1 MSEHTPNAG
10 GIGFTWPLAL
20 IFITLKLLGVI
31 TWSWWWVLSPFALA
45 VIWWSWA
52 DQSGYTTRQASKKMD
67 ERKARRLDEGR
78 KRLGLPPLD
87 KRR

>member
-1 MSEHTPNAG
+1 MY
-10 GIGFTWPLAL
+10 LL
-20 IFITLKLLGVI
+20 LLGLVLLVLKYLQLDPVAGL
-31 TWSWWWVLSPFALA
+31 SWWWVLSPFALA

-67 ERKARRLDEGR
+67 ERKARRLDEVR

>member
-1 MSEHTPNAG
+1 MY
-10 GIGFTWPLAL
+10 LL
-20 IFITLKLLGVI
+20 LLGLVLLVLKYLQLDPVAGL
-31 TWSWWWVLSPFALA
+31 SWWWVLSPFALA

-52 DQSGYTTRQASKKMD
+52 DQSGYTTHQASKKMD

-87 KRR
+87 KGR

>member
-1 MSEHTPNAG
+1 MY
-10 GIGFTWPLAL
+10 LL
-20 IFITLKLLGVI
+20 LLGLVLLVLKYLQLDPVAGLN
-31 TWSWWWVLSPFALA
+31 WWWVLSPFALA

>member
-1 MSEHTPNAG
+1 MY
-10 GIGFTWPLAL
+10 LL
-20 IFITLKLLGVI
+20 LLGLVLLVLKYLQFDPVAGL
-31 TWSWWWVLSPFALA
+31 SWWWVLSPFALA

>member
-1 MSEHTPNAG
+1 MYLLLLG
-10 GIGFTWPLAL
+10 LVLLGLKYLDVGPLA
-20 IFITLKLLGVI
+20 G
-31 TWSWWWVLSPFALA
+31 WSWWWVLSPFALA
-45 VIWWSWA
+45 VVWWWWA
-52 DQSGYTTRQASKKMD
+52 DRSGYTKRQEAKKMD